1 MKPINQSNQ
10 SICQSVHPTPSV
22 SHSISQSIQ
31 TFDLLILRAVLL
43 TPEHTKGLAPPLW
56 IHP

>member
-10 SICQSVHPTPSV
+10 SICQSVHPSIRQSV
-22 SHSISQSIQ
+22 IQSIQ